1 MLSFALVLVIVPPPL
16 PRLSIVGLNPFRLTI
31 SPVITATPLPRVPS
45 LSNTTVPPKTIVL
58 PLLLPPRVSIPF
70 SANLG
75 SVARGMPIMSDVIEA
90 VTPEF
95 RAMQPATERSPEE
108 IV

>member
-16 PRLSIVGLNPFRLTI
+16 PRFSIVGLSPFRLTAA
-31 SPVITATPLPRVPS
+31 PVITATPLPRAPS

-58 PLLLPPRVSIPF
+58 PLLLPPRVSLPSPQI
-70 SANLG
+70 SG
-75 SVARGMPIMSDVIEA
+75 SVAPELMSDVIEA